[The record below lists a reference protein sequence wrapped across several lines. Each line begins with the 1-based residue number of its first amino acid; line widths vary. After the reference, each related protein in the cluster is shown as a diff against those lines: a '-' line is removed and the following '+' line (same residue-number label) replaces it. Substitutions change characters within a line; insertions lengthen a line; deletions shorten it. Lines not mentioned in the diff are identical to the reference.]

1 MFWVGSLDADVI
13 WALPSKVTVVLGEL
27 SIASRNLV
35 NVLANQVLNAQKI
48 LVLRFN
54 VVHCLSSNDVSAC
67 AAARRP
73 SIASFT
79 SPWCNIW
86 VNL

>member
-1 MFWVGSLDADVI
+1 
-13 WALPSKVTVVLGEL
+13 
-27 SIASRNLV
+27 LV

-54 VVHCLSSNDVSAC
+54 VVHCLSSNDVSAR

-79 SPWCNIW
+79 SP
-86 VNL
+86 